1 MRRGSQRASGGKVQ
15 RSMSTYRLKNLL
27 LPQSVA
33 LVGASSRQGSVGR
46 AILGNIRKANF
57 QGQFGVVNP
66 RHAEIDGFATVARL
80 DQLPFVPELV
90 VITAPAQAVVD
101 IIDEAGKRGAAGALI
116 ITAGL
121 GHGAGSMADAT
132 EAAARKYGMRLV
144 GPNCLGMMVP
154 GVNLNASFAAHM
166 PVAGNLALI
175 SQSGAIAAGMV
186 DWAAQRAVGFSGI
199 VSIGDQLDVDIADL
213 LDYFALD
220 TKTRAILLYV
230 EAIKDA
236 RKFMSAARAAARVK
250 PVVVVKS
257 GRMAQGAKAA
267 ATHTGALAGSD
278 AVYDAAF
285 HRAGI
290 LRVSDLRE
298 LFDCAETLGRVGPPP
313 GKRLAILTN
322 GGGIGVLAVDRLAE
336 LGGIPAAISPAT
348 REKLD
353 AVLPTTW
360 SGLNPVDII
369 GDAGPDRYKAALEAL
384 LADSGNDAVLVMN
397 VQTAIASAEDIA
409 GTVTG
414 IVRKYREQR
423 RGAAKPVLA
432 VWVGADK
439 EIIDLLSGAGIPNYP
454 TEGDAVRGFMHLVRH
469 REVVESLARV
479 PPAMPSEFSPDT
491 DRARQIVAAAIADG
505 RQWLDPVE
513 VKRLLEAYD
522 IAMVPT
528 FAAAGADA
536 AVAQA
541 SKLFAQGATV
551 VLKIMSRDIVHKS
564 DVGGVVLNLTNADA
578 VRRAA
583 NDILARAKALRPEA
597 RISGIVVQAM
607 VVRQKARELILGLAN
622 DPTFGTVVVFGRGGT
637 AVEIINDKALALPPL
652 DLQLAR
658 DLIERTRVSRLLRAY
673 RDVPAVKQD
682 AVAMVLVK
690 LAQMAAEIPEIR
702 ELDINPLL
710 ADEAGVLAVDARVA
724 VGPAER
730 KFAGTGPANFAVRP
744 YPSQWQRHVEAKDG
758 WRVLVR
764 PIRPEDEPLI
774 HEFLRHV
781 TPGDLRLR
789 FFLPMK
795 EFTHEFIARLTQLD
809 YARAMAFVAFD
820 EASGDLVGVVR
831 IHSDSIYKSA
841 EYAILLRS
849 DLKGRGL
856 GWALMEM
863 IIEYAR
869 SEGLEVI
876 SGDVLAENTV
886 MLEMCRSLGFEVKS
900 DPEEHGICNVR
911 LAL

>member
-1 MRRGSQRASGGKVQ
+1 
-15 RSMSTYRLKNLL
+15 MSTYHLKNLL
-27 LPQSVA
+27 LPRSVA
-33 LVGASSRQGSVGR
+33 LVGASSRPASVGR

-57 QGQFGVVNP
+57 AGEFGLVNP
-66 RHAEIDGFATVARL
+66 RHAEIDGFAAVARL

-90 VITAPAQAVVD
+90 VITAPAPSVAA
-101 IIDEAGKRGAAGALI
+101 IIEEAGKLGAAGALI

-121 GHGAGSMADAT
+121 GHGPGSIADT
-132 EAAARKYGMRLV
+132 VERTARRYRMRLV
-144 GPNCLGMMVP
+144 GPNCLGMMIP
-154 GVNLNASFAAHM
+154 AAQLNASFSAHM

-186 DWAAQRAVGFSGI
+186 EWAAQRAVGFSGI

-213 LDYFALD
+213 LDYFAMD
-220 TKTRAILLYV
+220 IKTRAILLYV

-236 RKFMSAARAAARVK
+236 RKFMSAARAAARIK

-285 HRAGI
+285 RRAGI

-298 LFDCAETLGRVGPPP
+298 LFDCAETLGRVGSPP

-322 GGGIGVLAVDRLAE
+322 GGGIGVLAIDRLAE
-336 LGGIPAAISPAT
+336 LGGIPAVISPAT

-353 AVLPTTW
+353 AVLPPTW
-360 SGLNPVDII
+360 SGSNPVDIV
-369 GDAGPDRYKAALEAL
+369 GDAGPDRYAAALEAL
-384 LADSGNDAVLVMN
+384 LADTSNDAVLVVN

-409 GTVTG
+409 NTVTA

-423 RGAAKPVLA
+423 RGGAKPVLA
-432 VWVGADK
+432 VWVGAAPK
-439 EIIDLLSGAGIPNYP
+439 IISLLSDAGIPNYP
-454 TEGDAVRGFMHLVRH
+454 TEDDAVRGFMHLVRH
-469 REVVESLARV
+469 REVVEVLAQV
-479 PPAMPSEFSPDT
+479 PPAMPSDFAPDT
-491 DRARQIVAAAIADG
+491 QAARQIVNAAIADG
-505 RQWLDPVE
+505 RHWLDPVE

-528 FAAAGADA
+528 FAAADADE
-536 AVAQA
+536 AVAHA
-541 SKLFAQGATV
+541 SKLFAQGMTV
-551 VLKIMSRDIVHKS
+551 VLKIMSRDIIHKS

-578 VRRAA
+578 VRTATS
-583 NDILARAKALRPEA
+583 DILARAKALRPEA
-597 RISGIVVQAM
+597 RISGVIVQAM
-607 VVRQKARELILGLAN
+607 VLRQKARELILGLAN

-652 DLQLAR
+652 DLHLAR

-673 RDVPAVKQD
+673 RDVAAVKRD

-690 LAQMAAEIPEIR
+690 LAQMAADIPEIH

-710 ADEAGVLAVDARVA
+710 ADEVGVLAVDARIA
-724 VGPAER
+724 VGPGMR
-730 KFAGTGPANFAVRP
+730 KFAGSGPANFAVRP
-744 YPSQWQRHVEAKDG
+744 YPSQWQRHVEVKNG

-774 HEFLRHV
+774 HELLRHV

-789 FFLPMK
+789 FFAPMK
-795 EFTHEFIARLTQLD
+795 QFSHEFIARLTQLD
-809 YARAMAFVAFD
+809 YARAMAFVALD
-820 EASGDLVGVVR
+820 EATGDLVGVVR
-831 IHSDSIYKSA
+831 IHSDSIYESG

-856 GWALMEM
+856 GWALMQM
-863 IIEYAR
+863 IIEYGR
-869 SEGLEVI
+869 SEGLKVI

-886 MLEMCRSLGFEVKS
+886 MLEMCRGLGFEVKS
-900 DPEEHGICNVR
+900 DPVEHGICNVR
-911 LAL
+911 LVL